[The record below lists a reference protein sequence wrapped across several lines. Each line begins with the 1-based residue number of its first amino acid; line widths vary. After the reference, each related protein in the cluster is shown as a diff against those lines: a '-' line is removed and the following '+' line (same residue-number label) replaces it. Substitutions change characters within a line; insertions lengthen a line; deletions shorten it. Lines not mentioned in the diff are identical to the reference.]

1 MSCLVCEYSLS
12 LSFVAVVVRSVHG
25 LANRGFSLPC
35 YSIGHD
41 ERLREK
47 VDEAMVVYD
56 EYVKNAP
63 PPANGEAQEGGDG
76 KVEGGEERPEPDGAT
91 A

>member
-1 MSCLVCEYSLS
+1 MV
-12 LSFVAVVVRSVHG
+12 
-25 LANRGFSLPC
+25 FSLC
-35 YSIGHD
+35 RYRIGHD

-63 PPANGEAQEGGDG
+63 PPANGEAQEADG
-76 KVEGGEERPEPDGAT
+76 KVEAGEDRPEPDGAS